1 MPEDNLLKFTRR
13 HGIHLLRSFP
23 GKSLDRRK
31 ALALRRIRNEKQRN
45 NTAADTSRSS
55 KDEAPLPAESTY
67 HHTREN
73 ERKEFAEIRARAEN
87 TVIGAAFGQR
97 EPAGKI
103 DDSRRRPHRLHPA
116 VHTPKDK
123 KGNEYQC
130 SGYSGQCP
138 EKPQCPHHEIHDGGN
153 EKSHSH
159 ETADIAIIRYE
170 TIGKFAERIDEQQGG
185 TDKSKFPGSKQPTV
199 NQRLLD
205 YAQCHSAYIIEAV
218 CCRRTPKSS
227 GA

>member
-1 MPEDNLLKFTRR
+1 MNINVPDIPLNVPRKPTAP
-13 HGIHLLRSFP
+13 ITSFSTQQP
-23 GKSLDRRK
+23 NSHSGSI
-31 ALALRRIRNEKQRN
+31 AVGARIQ
-45 NTAADTSRSS
+45 
-55 KDEAPLPAESTY
+55 
-67 HHTREN
+67 
-73 ERKEFAEIRARAEN
+73 
-87 TVIGAAFGQR
+87 
-97 EPAGKI
+97 
-103 DDSRRRPHRLHPA
+103 
-116 VHTPKDK
+116 
-123 KGNEYQC
+123 
-130 SGYSGQCP
+130 YSGQCP

-170 TIGKFAERIDEQQGG
+170 AIGKFAERIDEQQGG

-218 CCRRTPKSS
+218 CCRRAPKSS